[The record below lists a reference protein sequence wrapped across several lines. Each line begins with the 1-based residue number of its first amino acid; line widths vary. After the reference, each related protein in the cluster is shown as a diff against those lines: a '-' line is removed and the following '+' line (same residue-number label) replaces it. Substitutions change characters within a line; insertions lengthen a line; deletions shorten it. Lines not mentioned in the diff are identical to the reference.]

1 MCMRPAGCQDITVL
15 YVGFLLPK
23 PVISDLSVT
32 IHELQFI
39 VSKEKNKKQL
49 NLQKRQFFF
58 MTPYFTSNA
67 SDKNVLCNKLA

>member
-49 NLQKRQFFF
+49 NLQKRHIIFYDALF
-58 MTPYFTSNA
+58 Y
-67 SDKNVLCNKLA
+67 K